1 MKVYV
6 VTSYNYEDA
15 DNIGV
20 FSTLKKAQEKIG
32 PLSWDDRSYKIVE
45 FVVDDFNA
53 HFGKE
58 QPDGP
63 TQTVWEE
70 KN

>member
-15 DNIGV
+15 DSIGV
-20 FSTLKKAQEKIG
+20 FSTLEKAQEKIG
-32 PLSWDDRSYKIVE
+32 PLSWDDCSYKIVE

-53 HFGKE
+53 YFGKE
-58 QPDGP
+58 QG
-63 TQTVWEE
+63 TT
-70 KN
+70 K